1 MFRSTRPLILGGI
14 AVAVLGACSAPV
26 ANGSAPAKSDKSA
39 VATTAPVAPDAPTTI
54 AAAAPTT
61 VAPAP
66 PTTTV
71 PVEDQVRA
79 DFDSDRL
86 AREQCS
92 VDPTTCDYAAIAVS
106 GSPIDVQMHELVWMR
121 VQLNV
126 RTKPGFGQIQ
136 STIENVSVAG
146 DTAQLT
152 VCAFDTAAMFE
163 IHDPAN
169 PDDDTVF
176 DDVPYSTRSQW
187 EMKLTNGRWLMVSN
201 VELERGL
208 GGALCGL

>member
-1 MFRSTRPLILGGI
+1 MIRSTRPLILGGI
-14 AVAVLGACSAPV
+14 ALAFLGACSAPV
-26 ANGSAPAKSDKSA
+26 ANGSAPAKSDTSVVVTTVP
-39 VATTAPVAPDAPTTI
+39 VATDAPTTTE
-54 AAAAPTT
+54 APAPTT

-79 DFDSDRL
+79 DFDSARV

-92 VDPTTCDYAAIAVS
+92 VDPTTCDYAAIAVPD
-106 GSPIDVQMHELVWMR
+106 SPIDAQMHEMVWMR

-136 STIENVSVAG
+136 STIESVTVAG

-152 VCAFDTAAMFE
+152 VCAFDTAALFE

-176 DDVPYSTRSQW
+176 DDMPYSTRSQW

-201 VELERGL
+201 TELERGPD
-208 GGALCGL
+208 GALCGL